1 VVEKKL
7 KKSMETFV
15 GPWAYIAGVVV
26 TLVAGFAFP
35 FNPVTPSVATLTAVG
50 VLSALG
56 LVIGLLNVRDIEKT
70 KFLIGVLTLL
80 IAGSQITLLTSNI
93 SYLGNQIQSAVFYLM
108 SLTIPAATVVAIKV
122 IHEVAS

>member
-1 VVEKKL
+1 MVEKKL
-7 KKSMETFV
+7 KKNMDTFI
-15 GPWAYIAGVVV
+15 GPWAYIAGIII

-35 FNPVTPSVATLTAVG
+35 FNPVTPSGATLTAVG

-93 SYLGNQIQSAVFYLM
+93 AYLGNQIQSAVFYLM

>member
-1 VVEKKL
+1 
-7 KKSMETFV
+7 METFV